1 MKDRLF
7 GKPVITQEAMRKRVR
22 ALGLQITKDYQGK
35 NLLLIGVLKGAFAF
49 FADLCPAISLPLQV
63 DFLKVARHPDKRRK
77 DGGSI
82 SISSNVSL
90 DLKNYDVLV
99 VEDIVDSGYTLTFL
113 KEVILAQHPKSL
125 RFCTLLD
132 KPERRKV
139 AIAADYI
146 GFVIPDKFVVGY
158 GLDYKNKYR
167 NLPYI
172 ATLDNIS
179 DDY

>member
-1 MKDRLF
+1 
-7 GKPVITQEAMRKRVR
+7 MRKRVK
-22 ALGLQITKDYQGK
+22 ALGQQISKDYRGK

-63 DFLKVARHPDKRRK
+63 DFLKVERHPDKRRK

-90 DLKNYDVLV
+90 DLKNYDVLI

-113 KEVILAQHPKSL
+113 KEVMLAQHPKSL
-125 RFCTLLD
+125 QFCTLLD
-132 KPERRKV
+132 KPQRRKV
-139 AIAADYI
+139 ETEADYI
-146 GFVIPDKFVVGY
+146 GFVIPNQFVVGY

-172 ATLDNIS
+172 AALDNII
-179 DDY
+179 DEY